1 MHRIGQSRSAGVCVA
16 GLPVGMALGMSAGL
30 MAGSLTGSAC
40 AGDGSGGGSGDDTPY
55 ATIEFRADRTTAA
68 VGETVTW
75 TVWAHWGVREDD
87 SDRAFL
93 RGFTGALLANP
104 RSHAE
109 ITSFTEYMIS
119 VPFPAVISGASI
131 DSISFYQNALLGTDD
146 TSNPIG
152 LCTFDTVIEGDST
165 PLWYDARGA
174 GGVEFEIFLCGY
186 EFCSVLESVCP
197 NALLWAFPCER
208 FPLSVRTDVVNWR
221 GCDATDAA
229 APFGVKDAADIGEFV
244 RLLGERQPIVDFAE
258 PYGVYDLHDIVGFID
273 RFMTPCE

>member
-1 MHRIGQSRSAGVCVA
+1 MGRIVLPLAIVASLA
-16 GLPVGMALGMSAGL
+16 GLA
-30 MAGSLTGSAC
+30 TG
-40 AGDGSGGGSGDDTPY
+40 GNDTPY
-55 ATIEFRADRTTAA
+55 ATIEFRADKTTAA

-75 TVWAHWGVREDD
+75 EVWADWGVREDD
-87 SDRAFL
+87 SDRAFF

-131 DSISFYQNALLGTDD
+131 ESISFYQNALLGTDD

-152 LCTFDTVIEGDST
+152 LCTFDTVIDEDTT
-165 PLWYDARGA
+165 PLWYNATGA
-174 GGVEFEIFLCGY
+174 GGVETSLFSGIK
-186 EFCSVLESVCP
+186 FCTATEVDCP
-197 NALLWAFPCER
+197 FVAVVPSER

-244 RLLGERQPIVDFAE
+244 RLLSERQPVVDFAE
-258 PYGVYDLHDIVGFID
+258 PFGIYDLQDIVGFID